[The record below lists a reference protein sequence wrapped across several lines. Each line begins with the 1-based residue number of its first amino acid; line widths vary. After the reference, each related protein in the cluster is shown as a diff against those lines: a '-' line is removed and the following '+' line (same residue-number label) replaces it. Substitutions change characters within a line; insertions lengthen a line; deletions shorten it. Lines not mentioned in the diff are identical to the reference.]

1 MNWQKPFTST
11 LHLFDSIS
19 NKEQKEKIAHQ
30 VAAYLKPNDV
40 VGVGS
45 GSSSYLALLALAK
58 KSKEEHIPFTAIPT
72 SHELLLTCQSLGI
85 ATTTL
90 SHQKPDWGF
99 DGADEVDGKQRL
111 IKGRGGALFKEKLI
125 MKASKKTFILI
136 DQSKHVEV
144 LGKKTAVPVEVF
156 PDALSLVEHELL
168 SYGVSSLSLRLAKGK
183 DGPIIT
189 ENGNFIL
196 DVFFDSIEDGL
207 EKEIK
212 SIPGVIE
219 SGLFFHYPIELIENI

>member
-1 MNWQKPFTST
+1 MNWQKPFTSQ
-11 LHLFDSIS
+11 LHLFDTIS

-30 VAAYLKPNDV
+30 VATYLKPNDV

-45 GSSSYLALLALAK
+45 GSSSYLALLALVK

-72 SHELLLTCQSLGI
+72 SHELLLTCQLLGI
-85 ATTTL
+85 STTTL

-99 DGADEVDGKQRL
+99 DGADEVDGKNRL
-111 IKGRGGALFKEKLI
+111 IKGRGGALFKEKLV

-144 LGKKTAVPVEVF
+144 LGQKTAVPIEVF

-183 DGPIIT
+183 DGPVIT

-196 DVFFDSIEDGL
+196 DVFFHSIDDGL

-212 SIPGVIE
+212 RIPGVIE